1 MIQSEQYRDILKY
14 KIKNLYDNKTVPMR
28 WKLMKRYFAVNDLDY
43 KVFIAMSNQA
53 NVKIEIEKIKQ
64 IYKSI
69 K

>member
-1 MIQSEQYRDILKY
+1 
-14 KIKNLYDNKTVPMR
+14 LYDNKTVPMR